1 LKRILPEEIW
11 RFIDFRQKDVIAV
24 PRSRVTTP
32 ETIAPEQNPSIVTSC
47 LSSCANH
54 AQYPLNFIQIS
65 CEGSEREVPT
75 QDPNQI
81 VSDTAKIRK
90 NSERIEKVSG
100 AVLLCLLL
108 ILFITLGLVLLTLG
122 ARGWLLVLD

>member
-1 LKRILPEEIW
+1 MKRILPEEIW
-11 RFIDFRQKDVIAV
+11 QLIDFCQKDVIAV
-24 PRSRVTTP
+24 PQPHVTTP

-47 LSSCANH
+47 LSICATL
-54 AQYPLNFIQIS
+54 AQFPLNFIQIS

-81 VSDTAKIRK
+81 VSDTAKIQK

-100 AVLLCLLL
+100 AVELHLK
-108 ILFITLGLVLLTLG
+108 
-122 ARGWLLVLD
+122 

>member
-1 LKRILPEEIW
+1 M
-11 RFIDFRQKDVIAV
+11 

-32 ETIAPEQNPSIVTSC
+32 ETIAPEQNPSVVTSC
-47 LSSCANH
+47 LSICAIL

-65 CEGSEREVPT
+65 REGSEREVPT

-90 NSERIEKVSG
+90 NSERIEKVSD
-100 AVLLCLLL
+100 V
-108 ILFITLGLVLLTLG
+108 VQ
-122 ARGWLLVLD
+122 GWY